1 MLRRQQRLGPTSSSF
16 ACDAPFRRGERR
28 WTMSAAAATKA
39 EFFADFRFNERE
51 LTDLLRALH
60 ARAASHPDNPGIIAC
75 WPAVPQHRMDA
86 ACRELIRHG
95 HPVQPVAVTGWQPDK
110 TRAGW
115 ALGA

>member
-1 MLRRQQRLGPTSSSF
+1 MSS
-16 ACDAPFRRGERR
+16 AVAK
-28 WTMSAAAATKA
+28 KA
-39 EFFADFRFNERE
+39 EFFADFRFDDRE
-51 LTDLLRALH
+51 LADLLRALR

-75 WPAVPQHRMDA
+75 WPALPEHRMAA

-95 HPVQPVAVTGWQPDK
+95 HPVQAVPVAGWQADR

>member
-1 MLRRQQRLGPTSSSF
+1 
-16 ACDAPFRRGERR
+16 
-28 WTMSAAAATKA
+28 MSPAAATKA
-39 EFFADFRFNERE
+39 DLFADTRFNERE
-51 LTDLLRALH
+51 LGDLLRALH

-75 WPAVPQHRMDA
+75 WPALPEHRMAA

-95 HPVQPVAVTGWQPDK
+95 HAIQSVSVARWGSES

>member
-1 MLRRQQRLGPTSSSF
+1 
-16 ACDAPFRRGERR
+16 
-28 WTMSAAAATKA
+28 MSPAAATKA
-39 EFFADFRFNERE
+39 EFFADFRFNDRE
-51 LTDLLRALH
+51 LTDLLRALR

-75 WPAVPQHRMDA
+75 WPALPEHRMAA

-95 HPVQPVAVTGWQPDK
+95 HPVQPVSVAGSQPDR